1 MSDVH
6 VVGVGTIRTVQAHC
20 RTVSSAATVMVA
32 AAATVMVAAITLYA
46 KSIEPRAY
54 LHNRKSGSSDAGIR
68 MPDSRSSPIR
78 DRSSD

>member
-20 RTVSSAATVMVA
+20 RTVSS
-32 AAATVMVAAITLYA
+32 AATVMVAAITLYA